1 MEALGQVLDHLD
13 SVFVDELVAVELL
26 LLPED
31 VHPDGGGRHDV
42 AQRHDPVSQ
51 HANQLQRLRRTLIF
65 SQKTFISKILLILNK
80 TYPTDIKTI
89 VKLRNLQNLT

>member
-1 MEALGQVLDHLD
+1 MAHMEALGQVLDHLD

-65 SQKTFISKILLILNK
+65 SQKNIYQKNLGG
-80 TYPTDIKTI
+80 I
-89 VKLRNLQNLT
+89 VQN